1 LATIIHAAIDHGINF
16 IDTSN
21 VYAQGLS
28 EEFIG
33 HALKGRRDEML
44 IGTKFGS
51 MRMQG
56 PNNFGGSRIFVIR
69 SVEESLARL
78 QTDYIDVYMIH
89 RPDTRMP
96 VEETLRA
103 LDDLMRD
110 GKIRYTT
117 GCNFEAWRLVDAHW
131 TAKEHGLTP
140 LTASQFAYSMMARAA
155 EAEMIPACRK
165 LGIGVIPYLPL
176 AAGMLTG
183 KVNVADGGSVPA
195 GTRLALQQGMAD
207 RWITPSNLVLI
218 SLLTEW
224 AQARGH
230 SLLDLAFAW
239 LLAEPVVATVI
250 AGASSPEQIAQN
262 AAAAEWALSTEDR
275 AEVDAILDKHPA
287 ENSGEYFSAAGYFNE
302 PTLEAPKM

>member
-1 LATIIHAAIDHGINF
+1 
-16 IDTSN
+16 
-21 VYAQGLS
+21 
-28 EEFIG
+28 
-33 HALKGRRDEML
+33 
-44 IGTKFGS
+44 
-51 MRMQG
+51 
-56 PNNFGGSRIFVIR
+56 
-69 SVEESLARL
+69 L